1 VSLTV
6 PADLLDQAR
15 HGDIDEAA
23 FTACIRASLPY
34 AWQLI
39 SDLARKLHATGA
51 DRADNQVPPPDEAAR
66 GQLLRLMA
74 SDAMRAAAER
84 HFGIRLAFQNCHR
97 AAVFRPETAQALA
110 EFTTAR
116 AQLLNQ
122 SQPAIRDPDGPLELP
137 ECSSLA
143 VCRAHGTQ

>member
-15 HGDIDEAA
+15 HGDVDDAA
-23 FTACIRASLPY
+23 FTACIQASLPY

-39 SDLARKLHATGA
+39 SDLAGQLQATGA
-51 DRADNQVPPPDEAAR
+51 DSADNQVPPPDEAAR

-97 AAVFRPETAQALA
+97 AAVFRPEATQALA

-122 SQPAIRDPDGPLELP
+122 SPELTN
-137 ECSSLA
+137 C
-143 VCRAHGTQ
+143 